1 MSSPRSRLAAAG
13 VVLALA
19 SLFLLAQ
26 PSPPPARANIACD
39 VGGGAAGA
47 ISGGVEAI
55 TGGAIGLGNPVGD
68 ACNAVSGAVSGAI
81 TSPITGALKG
91 VGNDVFKQ
99 ITTWVAEGASW
110 LIGQVVS
117 VIEETTTPQLTA
129 KGFLAEYGQMA
140 AIAAL
145 LGTAMLLL
153 AVLEGLAQGN
163 AALLARVVLV
173 NVPLA
178 FLATSVAYVVVQMLL
193 VVTDG
198 LCHAIA
204 AASHENSRH
213 FFQAA
218 IGDLGKAGG
227 AAGKQID
234 SGGGND
240 PLGGVAG
247 QATGSVA
254 VPLFVTFLAA
264 IVGAF
269 AAFFVWLELLMRDAA
284 VYVVALFMPLALAA
298 SIWPRWMGA
307 LRRSAELLV
316 AVIGSKF
323 VIVAIISL
331 AAGLLAAGGS
341 GVEHILAASALMLLA
356 CFAPLV
362 LMKLIPF
369 AGGAME
375 AAYGRRSASG
385 GAISGVQVAS
395 DVQILRGMARS
406 NWGGGSGATLWE
418 AEEGGGRPGPEPG
431 GGGSAGA
438 GLPGSSGGGGG
449 ASGSGKAAAGG
460 GGGTSGGGGAAGGGG
475 GGAAAGG
482 AAAAAAL
489 PAAAARGARTAAQ
502 RLEQTGV
509 AQEAGSSPA
518 GPQPST
524 APGEPGKEADG
535 AGAEAPRAGER
546 LPRPPA
552 EKPTSKPEGGSK
564 S

>member
-1 MSSPRSRLAAAG
+1 M
-13 VVLALA
+13 
-19 SLFLLAQ
+19 
-26 PSPPPARANIACD
+26 
-39 VGGGAAGA
+39 
-47 ISGGVEAI
+47 
-55 TGGAIGLGNPVGD
+55 
-68 ACNAVSGAVSGAI
+68 SGAV

-117 VIEETTTPQLTA
+117 AIEETTTPQLTA

-163 AALLARVVLV
+163 SALLARVVLV

-178 FLATSVAYVVVQMLL
+178 FLATSVAYVVVQLLL
-193 VVTDG
+193 VATDG

-204 AASHENSRH
+204 VASHENSRH

-247 QATGSVA
+247 QAAGTVA

-356 CFAPLV
+356 CFAPFV

-385 GAISGVQVAS
+385 GAISGLQVAS

-418 AEEGGGRPGPEPG
+418 AEEARRAARPRARRRRAPSGGP
-431 GGGSAGA
+431 
-438 GLPGSSGGGGG
+438 PGSSGGGGG
-449 ASGSGKAAAGG
+449 ASGGGRPRQAEAAAPV
-460 GGGTSGGGGAAGGGG
+460 AAVERLGVAEQ
-475 GGAAAGG
+475 AAAGG

-489 PAAAARGARTAAQ
+489 PAAAAARRQ
-502 RLEQTGV
+502 DGR
-509 AQEAGSSPA
+509 P
-518 GPQPST
+518 
-524 APGEPGKEADG
+524 APGADRRR
-535 AGAEAPRAGER
+535 AGGGQLARRAAAEHGPRRAGQGGGWPRAPRRRAPARARRG
-546 LPRPPA
+546 PRPRSRRANPA
-552 EKPTSKPEGGSK
+552 GGSK
-564 S
+564 T

>member
-1 MSSPRSRLAAAG
+1 MSSPRSRLGAAG
-13 VVLALA
+13 AVIALA

-26 PSPPPARANIACD
+26 PSPPPARANVACD
-39 VGGGAAGA
+39 LGSGASGA

-55 TGGAIGLGNPVGD
+55 SGGAIGLGNPVGD
-68 ACNAVSGAVSGAI
+68 ACNAVSGAVTGAV

-110 LIGQVVS
+110 LIGQVVNA
-117 VIEETTTPQLTA
+117 IEETTTPQLTA
-129 KGFLAEYGQMA
+129 RGFLAEYAQMA

-178 FLATSVAYVVVQMLL
+178 FLATSVAYVVVQLLL
-193 VVTDG
+193 VATDG

-204 AASHENSRH
+204 VASHENSRH
-213 FFQAA
+213 FFAAA

-227 AAGKQID
+227 DAGKEIGGAGGSEPAGAATGQAAG
-234 SGGGND
+234 
-240 PLGGVAG
+240 A
-247 QATGSVA
+247 VA

-356 CFAPLV
+356 CFAPFV

-395 DVQILRGMARS
+395 DVQILRGTARS
-406 NWGGGSGATLWE
+406 NWNGGSSATLWE
-418 AEEGGGRPGPEPG
+418 AENAGGGRPGPEPG
-431 GGGSAGA
+431 SGPGGGP
-438 GLPGSSGGGGG
+438 PGVSGGGGG
-449 ASGSGKAAAGG
+449 TGGGGGAAAGG
-460 GGGTSGGGGAAGGGG
+460 GAGGGGAAAGG

-509 AQEAGSSPA
+509 AQEVGSSPA
-518 GPQPST
+518 GPQPSAT
-524 APGEPGKEADG
+524 PGEPGKEAES
-535 AGAEAPRAGER
+535 AGAEPPRAGER
-546 LPRPPA
+546 PPRPAA
-552 EKPTSKPEGGSK
+552 EKATSKPEGTAK